1 MLNTLNSCRLFFGV
15 TMSEDKGGQHQIAKT
30 PAAGTVRGFL
40 FLTLGK
46 AKENMRKYKLILLR
60 LTMKNGLELKAP
72 VTDDISRA
80 VAFAIKWVAVG
91 ITVSPMLYGM
101 AKLIIAV
108 KS

>member
-1 MLNTLNSCRLFFGV
+1 
-15 TMSEDKGGQHQIAKT
+15 
-30 PAAGTVRGFL
+30 
-40 FLTLGK
+40 
-46 AKENMRKYKLILLR
+46 MRKYKPILLR

-80 VAFAIKWVAVG
+80 VAFAIKWVAVD
-91 ITVSPMLYGM
+91 IAVSPILYGM

>member
-1 MLNTLNSCRLFFGV
+1 
-15 TMSEDKGGQHQIAKT
+15 
-30 PAAGTVRGFL
+30 
-40 FLTLGK
+40 
-46 AKENMRKYKLILLR
+46 MRKYKPILLR
-60 LTMKNGLELKAP
+60 LTMKNDLELKAP

-91 ITVSPMLYGM
+91 IAVSPILYGM

>member
-1 MLNTLNSCRLFFGV
+1 
-15 TMSEDKGGQHQIAKT
+15 
-30 PAAGTVRGFL
+30 
-40 FLTLGK
+40 
-46 AKENMRKYKLILLR
+46 
-60 LTMKNGLELKAP
+60 MKNGLELKAL

-91 ITVSPMLYGM
+91 IAVSPILYGM

>member
-1 MLNTLNSCRLFFGV
+1 
-15 TMSEDKGGQHQIAKT
+15 
-30 PAAGTVRGFL
+30 
-40 FLTLGK
+40 
-46 AKENMRKYKLILLR
+46 
-60 LTMKNGLELKAP
+60 MKNDLELKAP

-91 ITVSPMLYGM
+91 IAVSPILYGM

>member
-1 MLNTLNSCRLFFGV
+1 
-15 TMSEDKGGQHQIAKT
+15 
-30 PAAGTVRGFL
+30 
-40 FLTLGK
+40 
-46 AKENMRKYKLILLR
+46 
-60 LTMKNGLELKAP
+60 MKLKAP

-91 ITVSPMLYGM
+91 IAVSPMLYGM

>member
-1 MLNTLNSCRLFFGV
+1 
-15 TMSEDKGGQHQIAKT
+15 
-30 PAAGTVRGFL
+30 
-40 FLTLGK
+40 
-46 AKENMRKYKLILLR
+46 
-60 LTMKNGLELKAP
+60 MKNGLELKAP

-91 ITVSPMLYGM
+91 ITVSPILYGM

>member
-1 MLNTLNSCRLFFGV
+1 
-15 TMSEDKGGQHQIAKT
+15 
-30 PAAGTVRGFL
+30 
-40 FLTLGK
+40 
-46 AKENMRKYKLILLR
+46 MRKYKPILLR

-72 VTDDISRA
+72 VTNDISRA

-91 ITVSPMLYGM
+91 IAVSPILYGM

>member
-1 MLNTLNSCRLFFGV
+1 
-15 TMSEDKGGQHQIAKT
+15 
-30 PAAGTVRGFL
+30 
-40 FLTLGK
+40 
-46 AKENMRKYKLILLR
+46 MR
-60 LTMKNGLELKAP
+60 NGLELKAP

-91 ITVSPMLYGM
+91 IAVSPILYGM

>member
-1 MLNTLNSCRLFFGV
+1 M
-15 TMSEDKGGQHQIAKT
+15 
-30 PAAGTVRGFL
+30 
-40 FLTLGK
+40 FLTLSK
-46 AKENMRKYKLILLR
+46 ARENMGKYKRILLR